1 MNKAAR
7 MMLFSRSGHDDKG
20 HDWDRRYDIKTYNG
34 GNYDGSRG
42 GQGRDGRGTTRM
54 DSNRDMD
61 YRHDGGYRD
70 DDNRMWY
77 DPARHGSGI
86 RWDNREYMPEIENAF
101 YDRRGR
107 RHYDD
112 GRYAPQ
118 SMLQDPKYS
127 EYPYIS
133 PYMPQSRRDVNDD
146 YRTSNI
152 GFNANRGMY
161 DFEMDGRAGDMM
173 GYAKGHIMPAK
184 MRHDKMMQ
192 DEPEELDEKTAKKW
206 VKSME
211 NADGTKGGHWTQK
224 QTDEIM
230 EKLGLDCDSLEFWV
244 AMCAVYSDF
253 CEVFKQLGIDKPENY
268 AEFAEAFWFEDE
280 DAKDNKLARYYE
292 YIVK

>member
-7 MMLFSRSGHDDKG
+7 MMLLSRSGHDDKG

-42 GQGRDGRGTTRM
+42 GQGRDGRGVYRGRM
-54 DSNRDMD
+54 DYDNDMEYNYPYRENMRYD
-61 YRHDGGYRD
+61 YSRD
-70 DDNRMWY
+70 DNNMRY
-77 DPARHGSGI
+77 DHDPK
-86 RWDNREYMPEIENAF
+86 IEDAF

-107 RHYDD
+107 RHYDN
-112 GRYAPQ
+112 GRYAPKA
-118 SMLQDPKYS
+118 MYG
-127 EYPYIS
+127 EIYPYYPTRIPERYNS
-133 PYMPQSRRDVNDD
+133 DND
-146 YRTSNI
+146 YKNTRM
-152 GFNANRGMY
+152 GFNHGY
-161 DFEMDGRAGDMM
+161 EFEMDGIAGDMK
-173 GYAKGHIMPAK
+173 GYAKGRISPTKDHYMINE
-184 MRHDKMMQ
+184 
-192 DEPEELDEKTAKKW
+192 EPEKLDEKTAKKW

-224 QTDEIM
+224 ETDEIM

>member
-7 MMLFSRSGHDDKG
+7 MMLISRSGHDDKG

-42 GQGRDGRGTTRM
+42 GQGREGRGTTRM

-61 YRHDGGYRD
+61 YRHDGDYRN

-86 RWDNREYMPEIENAF
+86 RWEHREHMPEIENTF

-118 SMLQDPKYS
+118 SMLQDPWQ
-127 EYPYIS
+127 PYVS

-173 GYAKGHIMPAK
+173 GYAKGRISPTKDHYMINE
-184 MRHDKMMQ
+184 
-192 DEPEELDEKTAKKW
+192 EPEKLDEKTAKKW
-206 VKSME
+206 VKHME
-211 NADGTKGGHWTQK
+211 NVDGTKGEHFTME
-224 QTDEIM
+224 QT
-230 EKLGLDCDSLEFWV
+230 EKLMEQYGIDCSSPTFYAALN
-244 AMCAVYSDF
+244 MMYSDYADVAKKF
-253 CEVFKQLGIDKPENY
+253 GKDTPEFY
-268 AEFAEAFWFEDE
+268 VCLADAFLDDPDIEGGGDE
-280 DAKDNKLARYYE
+280 KLAKYYE